1 MPARARPLK
10 GREFKSAAAAAIR
23 EKRKQNASTME
34 AQCNK
39 MEGDFHHTKP
49 ILSPT
54 TIQSFISSSS
64 SN

>member
-34 AQCNK
+34 AQCK